1 MAKKP
6 ASQTQQCVRA
16 CLLALLLAGCAS
28 PSGTLPSSTAS
39 ATAAAQRYHAAIE
52 LGGRLS
58 VRYQRNGQDEAMH
71 GSFAWSQSATR
82 TLVTLL
88 SPLGQTLATIEL
100 TPQGATLTQPGQ
112 PVRSATDA
120 DALAAD
126 AFGWPLPVANLRN
139 WLQGH
144 ALDAHGQRFAAAGS
158 TNPIRTPDGWQLQ
171 FPLWQSSDSTTE
183 HPKRIDLAR
192 NTTQAGAIEIR
203 IVIDDWQPQP

>member
-1 MAKKP
+1 MP
-6 ASQTQQCVRA
+6 RWIRA
-16 CLLALLLAGCAS
+16 CLLALLLAACAS
-28 PSGTLPSSTAS
+28 PPGVPPGSMAGG
-39 ATAAAQRYHAAIE
+39 TAAAPRYYAAIE

-58 VRYQRNGQDEAMH
+58 VRYQRNGHEEAMH

-88 SPLGQTLATIEL
+88 SPLGQTLAVIEL

-144 ALDAHGQRFAAAGS
+144 AIDAHGQRFAAAGNTS
-158 TNPIRTPDGWQLQ
+158 TIRTPDGWLLQ
-171 FPLWQSSDSTTE
+171 FPLWQNDGSGAA

>member
-1 MAKKP
+1 MP
-6 ASQTQQCVRA
+6 RWMRA
-16 CLLALLLAGCAS
+16 CLLALLLAACAS
-28 PSGTLPSSTAS
+28 PPGVPPGSMAGG
-39 ATAAAQRYHAAIE
+39 TAAAPRYYAAIE

-58 VRYQRNGQDEAMH
+58 VRYQRNGHEEAMH

-88 SPLGQTLATIEL
+88 SPLGQTLAVIEL

-144 ALDAHGQRFAAAGS
+144 AIDAHGQRFAAAGS
-158 TNPIRTPDGWQLQ
+158 TSTIRTPDGWLLQ
-171 FPLWQSSDSTTE
+171 FPLWQNDGSGAA